1 METYK
6 ATNTK
11 NGKFYIGSTN
21 NFERRKREHL
31 TSKEN
36 YPFQN
41 ALRKD
46 PGAFEWEVWS
56 DLCGEPVLEQ
66 ALLDMW
72 FGKECCYN
80 LNPSAQHPP
89 SPRGRVCSEETR
101 RKKAENA
108 TGKRHAPETLQK
120 LQKISKE
127 RGANAALVRMQNNP
141 KRGKDHP
148 ASRPIVLTNLETGV
162 AERFECVADAA
173 RKHGLNDGHL
183 CAVAKGK
190 RGQHKGYIAAYV

>member
-1 METYK
+1 MKTYR

-11 NGKFYIGSTN
+11 NGKFYIGSTT
-21 NFERRKREHL
+21 NFERRKKEHL

-46 PGAFEWEVWS
+46 PEAFEWEVWS
-56 DLCGEPVLEQ
+56 DDHDEPVLEQ

-80 LNPSAQHPP
+80 LTPRSNHPP
-89 SPRGRVCSEETR
+89 SSRGRVCSEETR
-101 RKKAENA
+101 RKRSENA
-108 TGKRHAPETLQK
+108 TGKRHTPETLQK
-120 LQKISKE
+120 LRTINKK
-127 RGANAALVRMQNNP
+127 RGANAALVRMQKNP
-141 KRGKDHP
+141 KKGKEHP
-148 ASRPIVLTNLETGV
+148 ASRPVILTNLETGV
-162 AERFECVADAA
+162 EEEFECVAAAA
-173 RKHGLNDGHL
+173 RKYSLNDGHL

-190 RGQHKGYIAAYV
+190 RRQHKGFTVKYL